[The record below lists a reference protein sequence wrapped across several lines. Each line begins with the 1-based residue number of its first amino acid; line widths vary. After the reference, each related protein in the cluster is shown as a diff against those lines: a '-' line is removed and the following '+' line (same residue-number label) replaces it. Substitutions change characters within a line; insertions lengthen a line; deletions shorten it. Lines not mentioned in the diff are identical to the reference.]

1 MGIRKSRI
9 KELLDLDGASE
20 SLTQISPFTDEETK
34 QRELAQGHELVSS
47 GSATGIQNMVLKSTR
62 ICFWK

>member
-9 KELLDLDGASE
+9 KELLDFDGASE

-34 QRELAQGHELVSS
+34 QRELGHELVSS
-47 GSATGIQNMVLKSTR
+47 GSAPGIQNMVLKSTR